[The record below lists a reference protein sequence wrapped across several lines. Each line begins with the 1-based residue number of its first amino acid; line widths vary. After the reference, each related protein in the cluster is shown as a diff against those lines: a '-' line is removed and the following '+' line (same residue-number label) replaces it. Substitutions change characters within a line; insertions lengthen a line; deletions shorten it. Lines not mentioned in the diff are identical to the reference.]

1 MDNKY
6 RAREITAEE
15 AERQKAC
22 AERVRERI
30 TAERKAGERR
40 ACCVVTYGCQ
50 QNEADGERIA
60 GMAQEMGYTLTD
72 TPAEADLI
80 VVNTCAVRDHAEK
93 KALSVT
99 GEYKHLKAKNPALKI
114 GVCGCMVSQP
124 KMAEKIKMSYPY
136 VDFTFGTEALWEFP
150 EILCNNI
157 FSGRRSFTENTGDEV
172 ISEEIPV
179 SRKSRFAAWVS
190 IMYGCNNFCTYCIV
204 PYVRGRER
212 SRRPEEIIKEVKEL
226 VENGYKE
233 ITLLGQNV
241 NSYGTEYGVDFSDLL
256 SMICGIEG
264 DFIVRFMT
272 SHPKDVPDKLIKTI
286 AANPKIE
293 RHFHL
298 PVQSGSDGILKAMN
312 RKYTS
317 GAYLALTE
325 KMKAEIPDLA
335 LSTDIIVGFPGETE
349 EDFEKTLDVIRS
361 VGYDMMFQFI
371 YSKRDGTPAA
381 KSEKQVP
388 DEIKS
393 ERFRRLLSVQEP
405 IAEALSQKYL
415 GKTIRVLCEGKSK
428 NNPEKYTGRDTKM
441 KIVLFDGDES
451 MTGKFVDIKINEAH
465 AFALYGEAIK

>member
-60 GMAQEMGYTLTD
+60 GMARDMGYTLTD

-179 SRKSRFAAWVS
+179 SRKSRFAGS
-190 IMYGCNNFCTYCIV
+190 GQH
-204 PYVRGRER
+204 YVR
-212 SRRPEEIIKEVKEL
+212 L
-226 VENGYKE
+226 
-233 ITLLGQNV
+233 
-241 NSYGTEYGVDFSDLL
+241 
-256 SMICGIEG
+256 
-264 DFIVRFMT
+264 
-272 SHPKDVPDKLIKTI
+272 
-286 AANPKIE
+286 
-293 RHFHL
+293 
-298 PVQSGSDGILKAMN
+298 
-312 RKYTS
+312 
-317 GAYLALTE
+317 
-325 KMKAEIPDLA
+325 
-335 LSTDIIVGFPGETE
+335 
-349 EDFEKTLDVIRS
+349 
-361 VGYDMMFQFI
+361 
-371 YSKRDGTPAA
+371 
-381 KSEKQVP
+381 
-388 DEIKS
+388 
-393 ERFRRLLSVQEP
+393 
-405 IAEALSQKYL
+405 
-415 GKTIRVLCEGKSK
+415 
-428 NNPEKYTGRDTKM
+428 
-441 KIVLFDGDES
+441 
-451 MTGKFVDIKINEAH
+451 
-465 AFALYGEAIK
+465 

>member
-1 MDNKY
+1 
-6 RAREITAEE
+6 
-15 AERQKAC
+15 
-22 AERVRERI
+22 
-30 TAERKAGERR
+30 
-40 ACCVVTYGCQ
+40 
-50 QNEADGERIA
+50 
-60 GMAQEMGYTLTD
+60 
-72 TPAEADLI
+72 
-80 VVNTCAVRDHAEK
+80 
-93 KALSVT
+93 
-99 GEYKHLKAKNPALKI
+99 
-114 GVCGCMVSQP
+114 
-124 KMAEKIKMSYPY
+124 MSYPY

-298 PVQSGSDGILKAMN
+298 PVQSGSDGILKAMS

-381 KSEKQVP
+381 KSEEQVP

>member
-1 MDNKY
+1 
-6 RAREITAEE
+6 
-15 AERQKAC
+15 
-22 AERVRERI
+22 
-30 TAERKAGERR
+30 
-40 ACCVVTYGCQ
+40 
-50 QNEADGERIA
+50 
-60 GMAQEMGYTLTD
+60 
-72 TPAEADLI
+72 
-80 VVNTCAVRDHAEK
+80 
-93 KALSVT
+93 
-99 GEYKHLKAKNPALKI
+99 
-114 GVCGCMVSQP
+114 
-124 KMAEKIKMSYPY
+124 
-136 VDFTFGTEALWEFP
+136 
-150 EILCNNI
+150 
-157 FSGRRSFTENTGDEV
+157 
-172 ISEEIPV
+172 
-179 SRKSRFAAWVS
+179 
-190 IMYGCNNFCTYCIV
+190 MYGCNNFCTYCIV

-381 KSEKQVP
+381 KSEEQVP